1 MELKRTEPNDSL
13 RLTGHPGPS
22 RRALVCKCPLAARL
36 PYGVC
41 AKACECCK
49 ASQAACPALINEEAR
64 GDYHCGCSQGLHEI
78 THEGGEME
86 AYMQSSRFVERC
98 AAGC

>member
-1 MELKRTEPNDSL
+1 MELKRTKSNDSL
-13 RLTGHPGPS
+13 HFTSHPGPS
-22 RRALVCKCPLAARL
+22 RRALVCKRPLAARL

-41 AKACECCK
+41 AEARECCK
-49 ASQAACPALINEEAR
+49 ASQAACPALISEEAQ
-64 GDYHCGCSQGLHEI
+64 GDYHCGCSQGRQEI

-86 AYMQSSRFVERC
+86 AYMQSSRFVARC